1 MPIFWNRI
9 LLEEMFS
16 KLVENAIRHT
26 PDSVRTVLSVRRDP
40 EPCFL
45 IEDSGRGIAA
55 DEHQEVFERF
65 YRGSGAAGEGDGG
78 PTMFLLSMR

>member
-1 MPIFWNRI
+1 VPIFWNRI
-9 LLEEMFS
+9 LLQEMFS

-26 PDSVRTVLSVRRDP
+26 PDSVGTVLSVRRDP

-55 DEHQEVFERF
+55 DEHQKVFERF